1 MTLERKNIF
10 GWTLK
15 ELQQLALDV
24 GEKKFRGQQIY
35 EGLYRQ
41 KVKDISQI
49 KGLSNDFKERLKKD
63 FYIHTGRIL
72 QQQSDDGTSKF
83 LIEFEDGQTVESVLM
98 DYHHGMSLCISTQV
112 GCRMGC
118 EFCAS
123 TKKGLVRNLTPGE
136 MLSQVALA
144 EEASGERISNVV
156 MMGIG
161 EPLDNYDNVLQFIDL
176 LNNAW
181 GIGQRHITLSTS
193 GLVPQIYD
201 LAEENL
207 QINLAVSLHHP
218 IDSQRQNL
226 MPIAKTYSVDD
237 LVEACRYYFEK
248 TGRRITF
255 EYALMEGANDSLR
268 EVRALAAIHRRI
280 PVHINLIPLNPI
292 EESVYKSSPNVKKF
306 ALELKRHGLNCT
318 IRRIIGKN
326 IDAAC
331 GQLRHKVLTR

>member
-10 GWTLK
+10 GWNLK
-15 ELQQLALDV
+15 DLQQLSLDF
-24 GEKKFRGQQIY
+24 GEKNFRGQQLY
-35 EGLYRQ
+35 EGLYKQ
-41 KVKDISQI
+41 KVKELSQI
-49 KGLSNDFKERLKKD
+49 KGLSKSFKERLHEGFHID
-63 FYIHTGRIL
+63 IGRIV
-72 QQQSDDGTSKF
+72 QEQSDDGTFKF

-123 TKKGLVRNLTPGE
+123 TKNGLLRNLTPGE
-136 MLSQVALA
+136 MLSQVVLV
-144 EEASGERISNVV
+144 EEACGKRIANVV

-176 LNNAW
+176 LNVAW

-193 GLVPQIYD
+193 GLVPKID
-201 LAEENL
+201 ALAEENL

-218 IDSQRQNL
+218 IDSERQKL
-226 MPIAKTYSVDD
+226 MPIAKTYSVDA
-237 LVEACRYYFEK
+237 LVEACHNYFEK

-255 EYALMEGANDSLR
+255 EYALMEGVNDGLR
-268 EVRALAAIHRRI
+268 EVKALADIHRRVPI
-280 PVHINLIPLNPI
+280 HINLIPLNPI
-292 EESVYKSSPNVKKF
+292 DESVYKSSPNVKNF